1 MHFNGV
7 LQTTNSLSE
16 WMLRTSPYIPADARQ
31 VDGKYGLWP
40 VCPMN
45 AAGELS
51 RDVVQPAMVITADDI
66 VSGSYSRQYISP
78 IDRRPIC
85 LIMVYRDQPTESV
98 GQTVTVEVRYP
109 GTALSGLLKSMT
121 SLSIAAS

>member
-1 MHFNGV
+1 
-7 LQTTNSLSE
+7 
-16 WMLRTSPYIPADARQ
+16 
-31 VDGKYGLWP
+31 
-40 VCPMN
+40 
-45 AAGELS
+45 
-51 RDVVQPAMVITADDI
+51 MVITADDI

-109 GTALSGLLKSMT
+109 HSA
-121 SLSIAAS
+121 